1 MYANTKEYV
10 IGSLQPCLN
19 SASAVKN
26 YGATKLM
33 EVCRAC
39 GVCEPGDSDG
49 PDTNGENCK
58 FQDLKTC
65 DSTAHKNWCTDF
77 TTN

>member
-1 MYANTKEYV
+1 MNTKQYV
-10 IGSLQPCLN
+10 VGSVQPCVN
-19 SASAVKN
+19 CASAVKN

-39 GVCEPGDSDG
+39 GVCEPGAFDG

-58 FQDLKTC
+58 FQDSKTI
-65 DSTAHKNWCTDF
+65 
-77 TTN
+77 